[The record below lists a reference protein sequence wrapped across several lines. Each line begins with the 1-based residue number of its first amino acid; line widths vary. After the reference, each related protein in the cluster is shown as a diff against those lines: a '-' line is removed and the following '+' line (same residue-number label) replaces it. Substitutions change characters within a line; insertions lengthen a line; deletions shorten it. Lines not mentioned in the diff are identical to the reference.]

1 MAVAVIDLVA
11 DLRTETD
18 VLMATVAGRADSVWS
33 QPTPAPEWSV
43 KDQFTHLAFFDEAA
57 VQAATDPAAFVRH
70 RSEVLGRI
78 DGFTGSIAERYRDMA
93 VPDLL
98 DWLAQARFRLIEV
111 YSELDPATRVPW
123 YGPDMSPAS
132 AVTARIMETW
142 AHGQDVF
149 DALAIEHPATPALR
163 HVAHLGVRTFA
174 NSFMARGLDVPAAEV
189 RVELAGPDGAG
200 WEWGPADA
208 SDRVTGPA
216 VDFCLVVTR
225 RRHLDDAR
233 LACTGPV
240 ATEWMAIAQA
250 FAGPPGPGREP
261 GQFAGAREGDAGY
274 GG

>member
-1 MAVAVIDLVA
+1 VAVAVVDLVG
-11 DLRTETD
+11 DLRIETD
-18 VLMATVAGRADSVWS
+18 VLMASVAGRAESVWS
-33 QPTPAPEWSV
+33 LPTPAPDWSV

-57 VQAATDPAAFVRH
+57 VQAATDPAGFRRH
-70 RSEVLGRI
+70 RSEVLGGI
-78 DGFTGSIAERYRDMA
+78 DGFTGSIADRYRGMA

-98 DWLAQARFRLIEV
+98 DWLATARFRLIEV
-111 YSELDPATRVPW
+111 YSGLDPTTRVPW

-149 DALAIEHPATPALR
+149 DALAVEHPATPALR

-174 NSFMARGLDVPAAEV
+174 NSFVARGREVPPTEV
-189 RVELAGPDGAG
+189 RVELTGPEGDV
-200 WEWGPADA
+200 WTWGPPGAD
-208 SDRVTGPA
+208 DRVTGPA

-233 LACTGPV
+233 LSCTGAV

-250 FAGPPGPGREP
+250 FAGPPGAGRAA
-261 GQFAGAREGDAGY
+261 GQFGRRE
-274 GG
+274 